1 MTAMQACNDA
11 AVAACASRKTCT
23 AANDAAL
30 NALKDAGLGTAIR
43 HRIGHGMGLE
53 GHEAPWLSPGDPT
66 QIQTNMVFSNEPGVY
81 RPDIDGY
88 RTINTMIVTETGV
101 DIPSRFQ
108 TDTPINARVIA
119 I

>member
-1 MTAMQACNDA
+1 
-11 AVAACASRKTCT
+11 
-23 AANDAAL
+23 
-30 NALKDAGLGTAIR
+30 
-43 HRIGHGMGLE
+43 MGLE